1 MTRGRL
7 AIHAHFYQPER
18 RDPFGGSARPGATEG
33 AFEGWN
39 ARITADC
46 YRPNVERGNL
56 DRISFNMG
64 PTLTSY
70 LATDAPD
77 VLARAALA
85 AAGQNALAQ
94 GFHHT
99 ILPLASGRDRR
110 TEVRWG
116 IRDFQV
122 RFGGAPRGFWLPET
136 AVDEAVLRT
145 LADEGIRWTILA
157 PWQAA
162 APAIE
167 TRRPHRVDLGAG
179 RSLLVVFLDA
189 AISGAASFQPD
200 VTADAD
206 RFAREWVLPRTSSPL
221 PRDGSPSWHG
231 GTPLVLVATDG
242 ELYGHHQPFRD
253 LFLERLVDPTVD
265 RGFDVVALG
274 DALAAED
281 RTAVPRV
288 RVQDRTSWSCHHGI
302 LRWSGECPCAP
313 DGRWKLPLRVALE
326 RLAGGI
332 DILTESRV
340 GALRGAVGAQGIA
353 LPVDPW
359 AARDAYVDVVLG
371 LETADTFSERLLGQ
385 TAAPTVRRELE
396 ALMEAQR
403 WRLAM
408 FASDGW
414 YWEEPNR
421 PETKQALR
429 CAARA
434 AQLVDGI
441 AGTHLERRLV
451 EDLALAISPDRVGN
465 GAAIYREAL
474 AEVGQRPA

>member
-18 RDPFGGSARPGATEG
+18 RDPFGSSAGPGTTEG
-33 AFEGWN
+33 PFAGWN

-56 DRISFNMG
+56 DRISFNIG

-85 AAGQNALAQ
+85 AAGRNALAQ

-99 ILPLASGRDRR
+99 ILPLASARDRR

-122 RFGGAPRGFWLPET
+122 RFGGAPHGFWLPET

-145 LADEGIRWTILA
+145 LADEGIRWTVLA

-179 RSLLVVFLDA
+179 RSLFVVFYDA

-221 PRDGSPSWHG
+221 PRDGSPSWQA

-253 LFLERLVDPTVD
+253 LFLERLVDPSVD
-265 RGFDVVALG
+265 RGFDVVSLG
-274 DALAAED
+274 HALAAED
-281 RTAVPRV
+281 RAALPPV
-288 RVQDRTSWSCHHGI
+288 RVEDRTSWSCHHGI

-332 DILTESRV
+332 DMLTESRV
-340 GALRGAVGAQGIA
+340 GALPGRVGAQGLA

-371 LETADTFSERLLGQ
+371 LETAETFSARLLGQ
-385 TAAPTVRRELE
+385 APAPVRRELE
-396 ALMEAQR
+396 TLMEAQR

-434 AQLVDGI
+434 AQLVDAI
-441 AGTHLERRLV
+441 AGTHLEERLV
-451 EDLALAISPDRVGN
+451 EDLALVISPDRVGN

-474 AEVGQRPA
+474 AEVGRHLA